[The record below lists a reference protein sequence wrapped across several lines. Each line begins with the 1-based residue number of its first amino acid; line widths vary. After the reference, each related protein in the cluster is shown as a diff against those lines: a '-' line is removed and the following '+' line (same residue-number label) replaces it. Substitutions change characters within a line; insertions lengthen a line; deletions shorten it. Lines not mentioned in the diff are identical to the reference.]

1 MGEYPNPRVLVI
13 QYLAEHLDVPVSS
26 QVPKKR
32 PGAFVTVLNA
42 GGPGRL
48 NQVIEEVALTV
59 ESWDNDDL
67 AAETRATR
75 IRALLERGPFMRY
88 REYSAPAYIPDESGQ
103 YRYRYT
109 FTIRFKTSA

>member
-13 QYLAEHLDVPVSS
+13 QYLAELLDVPVSS
-26 QVPKKR
+26 KVPKTR

-59 ESWDNDDL
+59 ESWDDDDL
-67 AAETRATR
+67 AAEMRATK
-75 IRALLERGPFMRY
+75 IRALMEASPFMRY
-88 REYSAPAYIPDESGQ
+88 REYGAPAYIPDESGQ

-109 FTIRFKTSA
+109 FVIRLRTSV